1 MLECGQY
8 NKLWHSI
15 HMMPEETVKA
25 YKDLHGNYLL
35 PIHWGAYA
43 LSVHKWTEP
52 IEKLKKA
59 ASEQNIKI
67 ITPKI

>member
-1 MLECGQY
+1 
-8 NKLWHSI
+8 
-15 HMMPEETVKA
+15 MMPEETVKA